1 MSEVKE
7 IVVKSGSKYRAELKN
22 GELIPI
28 GRTKYKDLK
37 AKWF

>member
-1 MSEVKE
+1 MSEIKE
-7 IVVKSGSKYRAELKN
+7 VRVRSGGKYMAELKN
-22 GELIPI
+22 GTHIPI